1 MNLNFKSEIYVGQY
15 VGEKSWRIENSV
27 VSHASVNRSVC
38 WFSVSVLLYGLY
50 SFCTLTTLRHK
61 LVHVDCY

>member
-1 MNLNFKSEIYVGQY
+1 MNLNCKSEIYVSHY
-15 VGEKSWRIENSV
+15 VGEKSWRNENSIV
-27 VSHASVNRSVC
+27 FHASVNRSVC

-50 SFCTLTTLRHK
+50 SFGTLTTVRHK